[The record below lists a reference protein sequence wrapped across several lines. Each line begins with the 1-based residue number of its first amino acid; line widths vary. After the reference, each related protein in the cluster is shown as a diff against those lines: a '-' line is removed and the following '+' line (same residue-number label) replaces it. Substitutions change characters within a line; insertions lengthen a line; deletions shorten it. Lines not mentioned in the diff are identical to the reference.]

1 MVLHRNDIP
10 KKEYLS
16 LRMIK
21 AKSAAILPF
30 KINVS
35 ISKERYVTF
44 AISIL
49 FIVSVRACKFWY
61 ESNYFAKLRD
71 IFFQSYQLYVQK
83 VKYAA
88 TIFMISYA
96 VFSVKYSISQ
106 ADLINFR
113 DNIVKGTR

>member
-10 KKEYLS
+10 KKEHLS

-71 IFFQSYQLYVQK
+71 IFFLILPITCSESEICRNYIYDL
-83 VKYAA
+83 
-88 TIFMISYA
+88 IRR
-96 VFSVKYSISQ
+96 VFSKVLDQPGRSH
-106 ADLINFR
+106 
-113 DNIVKGTR
+113 

>member
-10 KKEYLS
+10 KKEHLS

-21 AKSAAILPF
+21 AKISAILPF

-49 FIVSVRACKFWY
+49 LIVSVRACKFWY

-71 IFFQSYQLYVQK
+71 FF
-83 VKYAA
+83 
-88 TIFMISYA
+88 F
-96 VFSVKYSISQ
+96 
-106 ADLINFR
+106 
-113 DNIVKGTR
+113 

>member
-21 AKSAAILPF
+21 AKSAAIVPF

-71 IFFQSYQLYVQK
+71 IFFLILPITCSESEICRNYIYDL
-83 VKYAA
+83 
-88 TIFMISYA
+88 IRR
-96 VFSVKYSISQ
+96 VFSKVLDQPGRSH
-106 ADLINFR
+106 
-113 DNIVKGTR
+113 

>member
-10 KKEYLS
+10 KKEHLS

-21 AKSAAILPF
+21 AKSAAIVPF

-44 AISIL
+44 SISIL
-49 FIVSVRACKFWY
+49 LIVSVRACKFWY

-71 IFFQSYQLYVQK
+71 IFFLILPITCSESEICRNYIYDL
-83 VKYAA
+83 
-88 TIFMISYA
+88 IRR
-96 VFSVKYSISQ
+96 VFSKVLDQPGRSH
-106 ADLINFR
+106 
-113 DNIVKGTR
+113 